1 MSLFGLVL
9 AIGIVVDDA
18 IVVVENVERYLRQGM
33 SPREAA
39 HKTMDEVGGALIA
52 ISLVLIAVFL
62 PTAFIA
68 GLQGSFY
75 RQFAIT
81 IAASTAISAIVSL
94 TLSPALAALLLK
106 PHDEH
111 AAEKKGLLSTL
122 RPRRWF
128 FSGFNWAFGWLSKAT
143 VT

>member
-1 MSLFGLVL
+1 
-9 AIGIVVDDA
+9 
-18 IVVVENVERYLRQGM
+18 
-33 SPREAA
+33 
-39 HKTMDEVGGALIA
+39 MDEVGSALVA

-111 AAEKKGLLSTL
+111 AAEKKGLMRRSRRAYPLVLQRLQPGVRVAVKRL
-122 RPRRWF
+122 RR
-128 FSGFNWAFGWLSKAT
+128 A
-143 VT
+143 